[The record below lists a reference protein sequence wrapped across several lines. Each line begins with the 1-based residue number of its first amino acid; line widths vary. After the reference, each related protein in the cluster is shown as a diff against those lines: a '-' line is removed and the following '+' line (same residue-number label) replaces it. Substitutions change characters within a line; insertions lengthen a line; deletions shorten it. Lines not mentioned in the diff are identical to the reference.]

1 MASFGYF
8 LSSEELA
15 PADQVRWAQ
24 RAETAG
30 FDRLWISDHY
40 HPWNDEQGESS
51 FVWGVIGA
59 IAATTELHVTTAVT
73 CPTVRIHPAV
83 IAQAAATSSLL
94 LQGRFAL
101 GVGTGEFLN
110 EHILGD
116 HWPPAPE
123 RLEMLREAVEV
134 MRRLWTGEWVTHD
147 GDHYLVEDARIYSCP
162 SAPVPV
168 YVSGFGPKSISLAAE
183 IGEGY
188 MTTQPSAESLSS
200 YRDQGGKG
208 PGQAG
213 VKVCWG
219 EDEQQAVKTAHRLW
233 ANSGIPGEAAQ
244 ELRMPQ
250 HFEQVSALVTEEMT
264 AESTACGPD
273 PERHLAAITPYL
285 EAGYDEVFVSQMGT
299 EQEGFFTFW
308 EKELQPRLA
317 KLG

>member
-51 FVWGVIGA
+51 FVWGVIGG

-200 YRDQGGKG
+200 YRDQSGKG

-213 VKVCWG
+213 SGGGLRRGVHLPDGHRAGGLLHLLG
-219 EDEQQAVKTAHRLW
+219 EGAAAPPGQADLRLSAPCPRW
-233 ANSGIPGEAAQ
+233 RRPPARVRAAPGGD
-244 ELRMPQ
+244 RPRP
-250 HFEQVSALVTEEMT
+250 VPPVP
-264 AESTACGPD
+264 GPAVRPPAD
-273 PERHLAAITPYL
+273 APTP
-285 EAGYDEVFVSQMGT
+285 GG
-299 EQEGFFTFW
+299 
-308 EKELQPRLA
+308 
-317 KLG
+317 